1 MGFVLGPA
9 AERAGFRLKAFE
21 TIDSTNME
29 AMRLG
34 RGGDRGPVWVVSTH
48 QAAGRGRRGRSWST
62 PRGNLAASLLRVTAL
77 PPAQAAT
84 IGFVASLALERALRK
99 VAPGANVVAGLD
111 GGMADASN
119 ASTHHGFVQP
129 SRKRVRFE
137 LKWPNDVLADGAKL
151 AGILLESEAVAD
163 HARIVV
169 VGIGVNVVSAPCD
182 TPYPAAS
189 LADLGSSVDPK
200 ELFQMLSES
209 WVEME
214 SVWDEGR
221 GIARLRELW
230 LASAAGLGAPI
241 AVQTG
246 GALTRGVFETIDEA
260 GQLVVRKPD
269 GSRQT
274 IAAGEVHFGAAA
286 TLVAGAA

>member
-1 MGFVLGPA
+1 MNFVLGPA
-9 AERAGFRLKAFE
+9 AERAGFRLKALD
-21 TIDSTNME
+21 TVDSTNME

-34 RGGDRGPVWVVSTH
+34 RAGERGPVWVVSTH
-48 QAAGRGRRGRSWST
+48 QAAGRGRRGRPWST
-62 PRGNLAASLLRVTAL
+62 PRGNLAASLLRVTSL
-77 PPAQAAT
+77 PPGQAAT
-84 IGFVASLALERALRK
+84 IGFVAGLALGRALRR
-99 VAPGANVVAGLD
+99 VAPGLKV
-111 GGMADASN
+111 
-119 ASTHHGFVQP
+119 
-129 SRKRVRFE
+129 E
-137 LKWPNDVLADGAKL
+137 LKWPNDVLAGGAKL

-163 HARIVV
+163 HARMVV
-169 VGIGVNVVSAPCD
+169 VGIGVNVVSAPPD

-189 LADLGSSVDPK
+189 LADLGSPVDANA
-200 ELFQMLSES
+200 LFQVLSES

-221 GIARLRELW
+221 GMARLRELW

-241 AVQTG
+241 AVQVG
-246 GALTRGVFETIDEA
+246 GGVTRGVFETIDPA

-269 GSRQT
+269 GSRRA

>member
-9 AERAGFRLKAFE
+9 AERAGLRLKAFD

-34 RGGDRGPVWVVSTH
+34 RGGERGPVWVVSTH
-48 QAAGRGRRGRSWST
+48 QAAGRGRRGRPWST
-62 PRGNLAASLLRVTAL
+62 PRGNLAASLLRVTSL

-84 IGFVASLALERALRK
+84 IGFVAGLALERALRK
-99 VAPGANVVAGLD
+99 VAPGMNV
-111 GGMADASN
+111 
-119 ASTHHGFVQP
+119 
-129 SRKRVRFE
+129 E

-163 HARIVV
+163 HARVVV
-169 VGIGVNVVSAPCD
+169 VGIGVNVVSAPPD
-182 TPYPAAS
+182 TPYPVAS
-189 LADLGSSVDPK
+189 LADLGTSADAT
-200 ELFQMLSES
+200 ELFRALSES

-214 SVWDEGR
+214 SVWDDGR
-221 GIARLRELW
+221 GMSRLRELW
-230 LASAAGLGAPI
+230 LASAAGLGAAI
-241 AVQTG
+241 AVQVG
-246 GALTRGVFETIDEA
+246 RAVTRGVFETIDA
-260 GQLVVRKPD
+260 TGQLVIRKPD